1 MIAGIVLLALG
12 VKKAI
17 AHAYDPLD
25 TVPPSPSARRGAL
38 LLRPHRLPLRNVH
51 SWAAS
56 ASRRPSLPGA
66 DPAGDPGRRADRAG
80 RGGGGRVALIAYEAV
95 HFREA
100 RERIRAGGLPESMM
114 AEQES

>member
-1 MIAGIVLLALG
+1 VLLALG

-25 TVPPSPSARRGAL
+25 TVPAIAL
-38 LLRPHRLPLRNVH
+38 CGGVALYFFGHVAFRLRNVH
-51 SWAAS
+51 SWSRQRLAA
-56 ASRRPSLPGA
+56 ALACLALIPLATQADALIALGA
-66 DPAGDPGRRADRAG
+66 
-80 RGGGGRVALIAYEAV
+80 VAAVCVGLIAYEAV

-114 AEQES
+114 AEQEG